1 MTTHELK
8 TDAEVFTAVLSG
20 AKTFEI
26 RFNDRGFQVGDTLR
40 LRETVWPGEAI
51 KAGKPLTYTGREVT
65 KTVSHILTGYGL
77 TDGWCCLSFGEPM
90 WKRKAITLTAL
101 QLHEALEFAAPDFD
115 EDEDQ
120 RETEV
125 CIAWAPENTVL
136 TDEGGFEEPGY
147 VVWLEEYP
155 EEGCMPLDGG
165 NPRPHS
171 AVSRDIAKHHAGKA
185 ANSAIDAARK
195 D

>member
-1 MTTHELK
+1 MTTHDLK
-8 TDAEVFTAVLSG
+8 TDPEVFAAVAKG

-26 RFNDRGFQVGDTLR
+26 RFNDRDFQVGDTLR
-40 LRETVWPGEAI
+40 LRETVSTGAEM
-51 KAGKPLTYTGREVT
+51 KAGAPLVYTGHEVT

-77 TDGWCCLSFGEPM
+77 AEGWCCLSFGEPM
-90 WKRKAITLTAL
+90 WQHKAITLSAL
-101 QLHEALEFAAPDFD
+101 QLHEALEFAAPDYD

-120 RETEV
+120 RDTEV
-125 CIAWAPENTVL
+125 CIAWAPENTVRN
-136 TDEGGFEEPGY
+136 DEGGFEAPGY

-171 AVSRDIAKHHAGKA
+171 AVSRDIAKRHAGKA
-185 ANSAIDAARK
+185 ATSAIDAARK
-195 D
+195 G

>member
-1 MTTHELK
+1 MNHT
-8 TDAEVFTAVLSG
+8 
-20 AKTFEI
+20 
-26 RFNDRGFQVGDTLR
+26 DTLR
-40 LRETVWPGEAI
+40 AALAELVAVKDLKDRTEALHFAGPLSEHGEGWKAVYDAGRAEYIRRQPLAWEAARAALAATETQDDSW
-51 KAGKPLTYTGREVT
+51 KLQSVT
-65 KTVSHILTGYGL
+65 
-77 TDGWCCLSFGEPM
+77 LS
-90 WKRKAITLTAL
+90 AL

-125 CIAWAPENTVL
+125 CIAWAPENTVRN
-136 TDEGGFEEPGY
+136 DEGGFEAPGY

-171 AVSRDIAKHHAGKA
+171 AVSRDIAKHHAGKTA
-185 ANSAIDAARK
+185 TAAIDAARK
-195 D
+195 G